1 MHMTTDYRRNSNGH
15 QGHLVAARHN
25 EDIAQEKWRQEST
38 DLIEQ
43 VYKARCGTAQMRC
56 CRLNYESIRQ
66 GTVHESTNT
75 EDRACNEEHI
85 RIGCTSKQDQS
96 RTK

>member
-1 MHMTTDYRRNSNGH
+1 MHMHRLQAQWRWTSGH
-15 QGHLVAARHN
+15 FVAARHN

-38 DLIEQ
+38 DLVEQ
-43 VYKARCGTAQMRC
+43 VYEARCSTAQMRC

-75 EDRACNEEHI
+75 ENWTCNEEHI
-85 RIGCTSKQDQS
+85 RLDASE
-96 RTK
+96 